1 MNNIERD
8 SAIIDEILE
17 EEGVI
22 KQYEKSIKKIKSD
35 KSTLSDG
42 TILDKKPRIKRYI
55 DAIIKIREKI
65 EHLEKELGSYKS
77 KQRLALF
84 RVFNESSAAVTTD
97 LRTAQK
103 VASHMYSKGSKKKTK
118 KTKGKRKK

>member
-8 SAIIDEILE
+8 SAIIDEILK

-65 EHLEKELGSYKS
+65 EQLEKELGSYKS

-84 RVFNESSAAVTTD
+84 RVFNESPAAVTTD

-103 VASHMYSKGSKKKTK
+103 VASHMYKGSKKKTK
-118 KTKGKRKK
+118 KKKGKKKK